1 MRYGAAA
8 GADRPERRELRQPPR
23 PIAAKYW
30 SSKDGEVYVKVAK
43 PSKYAGRYPSQK
55 RTAVESWRPE
65 RLVNFK
71 RVHGPVPRGLQV
83 PRLLPLCNCEENL
96 VLITPAVGAL
106 LNKGQRTG
114 PFKPWREP
122 TASSG

>member
-1 MRYGAAA
+1 M
-8 GADRPERRELRQPPR
+8 
-23 PIAAKYW
+23 
-30 SSKDGEVYVKVAK
+30 YVKVAK

-83 PRLLPLCNCEENL
+83 RRLLPLCNCEENL

-106 LNKGQRTG
+106 LNKGHWTG
-114 PFKPWREP
+114 PFEPWREP